1 MTRRRISLA
10 LAVLGVVLLTVGT
23 GGFSSVDADRN
34 VRIAVA
40 NDEHA
45 LLGVDERTPE
55 PGNGRHR
62 DPVVLFVVEN
72 QASSSQLDVTVLDVE
87 SAHVDDARGEGRPAK
102 VPSVVARAGDTA
114 TEQEI
119 VAKRIVCAANRAN
132 ETRVT
137 VRFRASTDGFSV
149 QLERDVRISCSGNP
163 DSAGDDADAT
173 NRTDTESSSPTATE
187 SSNRVDTQTGS

>member
-40 NDEHA
+40 DDERA
-45 LLGVDERTPE
+45 LLGVNERTPE
-55 PGNGRHR
+55 LDNGRQR

-87 SAHVDDARGEGRPAK
+87 SEHVDDTRGEGRPAK
-102 VPSVVARAGDTA
+102 VPSVVARSGDTA

-119 VAKRIVCAANRAN
+119 VAKQVVCAADRAN

-137 VRFRASTDGFSV
+137 VRFRASTDEFSV
-149 QLERDVRISCSGNP
+149 RLERDVRVSCSGDP
-163 DSAGDDADAT
+163 SGAGDDADAT
-173 NRTDTESSSPTATE
+173 NRTDTESG
-187 SSNRVDTQTGS
+187 NRGDTRTGS